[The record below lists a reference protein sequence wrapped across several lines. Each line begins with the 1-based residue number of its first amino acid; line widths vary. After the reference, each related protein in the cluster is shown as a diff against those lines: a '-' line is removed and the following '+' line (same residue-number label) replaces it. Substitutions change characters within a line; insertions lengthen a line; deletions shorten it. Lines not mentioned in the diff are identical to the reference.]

1 MRRLAVFVVVVTG
14 LVACQRTDGK
24 QIAGNAKG
32 AGSGS
37 GSAAVVTNLPKSQTR
52 TQGEQVKPPMDLL
65 NPPMDAV
72 KTSSGLIYK
81 KLSGVGDSPKPLRN
95 DTVLVTYT
103 GWRQATGETFFTNK
117 GKGQP
122 QPLALANIAPGFTEA
137 LLLMHK
143 GESAMLWIP
152 PSIGYKGTPPPG
164 SSAETLVYEIELND
178 IIAAPAVPPELAA
191 PPTALKF
198 PSGIRYLVAK
208 PGTGKDKARYFD
220 TVTFNYTAW
229 DSTGRMFDSTEIRK
243 RPPTVPPFR
252 QSRVMEEILTS
263 MTAGERVRVWIPA
276 EAMQQTG
283 KPLPGMPD
291 GILTYEV
298 EMISIAKGTE
308 PPPKPADVAAVPADV
323 KKTPKGVAYKV
334 LRAGKGGPHPTA
346 TDSVKVN
353 YTGWTTDGRMFD
365 SSVIKNEPAEFSL
378 GGVIAGWTE
387 GIPLMS
393 VGDRFRFWIPDEL
406 AFKGAPGRP
415 QGLLVFDI
423 ELLEIKAPVKV
434 EANDPSAQAAPP
446 DVAAPPAD
454 AKKTPKGVFYKIL
467 KAVPGSPHPK
477 ATDAVKID
485 YSGWTTDGKPFDSS
499 KSKGRPYDTRLQDVI
514 VGWQEGVPMV
524 GVGESAR
531 LWVPAELAYPNGGGP
546 QGMLVFDIELLEIKK

>member
-1 MRRLAVFVVVVTG
+1 MRRLVVLVVVTG

-24 QIAGNAKG
+24 QIASSAKG

-37 GSAAVVTNLPKSQTR
+37 AAIVTNQPKNQTR
-52 TQGEQVKPPMDLL
+52 TQGEQVKPPMDLM
-65 NPPMDAV
+65 NPPMDAL
-72 KTSSGLIYK
+72 KTTSGLIFK
-81 KLSGVGDSPKPLRN
+81 QLSAVGDSPRPLRN
-95 DTVLVTYT
+95 DTVMVTYT
-103 GWRQATGETFFTNK
+103 GWRQTGETFFTNK

-122 QPLALANIAPGFTEA
+122 QPLALANLAPGFTEA

-152 PSIGYKGTPPPG
+152 PAIGYKGAPPPG
-164 SSAETLVYEIELND
+164 SSPETLVYEVELND
-178 IIAAPAVPPELAA
+178 IVAAPVVPTDLA
-191 PPTALKF
+191 PPATALKL
-198 PSGIRYLVAK
+198 PSGLAYVVAK

-229 DSTGRMFDSTEIRK
+229 DTTGRMFDSTEMRK
-243 RPPTVPPFR
+243 RPATVPPFR
-252 QSRVMEEILTS
+252 QSAAMEDILTS
-263 MTAGERVRVWIPA
+263 MTAGERIRVWIPS
-276 EAMQQTG
+276 EKMQQGG
-283 KPLPGMPD
+283 KPLPGMPE

-334 LRAGKGGPHPTA
+334 LRAGKSGPHPTPA
-346 TDSVKVN
+346 DSVKVN

-387 GIPLMS
+387 GIPMMS
-393 VGDRFRFWIPDEL
+393 VGDRFRFWIPEEL

-423 ELLEIKAPVKV
+423 ELLEIKPPVKV
-434 EANDPSAQAAPP
+434 EAADPTAQGAPLGF
-446 DVAAPPAD
+446 
-454 AKKTPKGVFYKIL
+454 KK
-467 KAVPGSPHPK
+467 
-477 ATDAVKID
+477 
-485 YSGWTTDGKPFDSS
+485 
-499 KSKGRPYDTRLQDVI
+499 
-514 VGWQEGVPMV
+514 
-524 GVGESAR
+524 
-531 LWVPAELAYPNGGGP
+531 
-546 QGMLVFDIELLEIKK
+546 